1 LKTLERRLNLRD
13 DAVDIDLPTREEIE
27 RALNYLQSNKA
38 AGEDFIAVELLK
50 NGGSNLVDEL
60 HETIQQAWISETLPR
75 SWTEGVLC
83 PVNKK
88 SDKLDCKNYRGIC
101 LLNVTYKVFA
111 KILYDRLLINQ
122 PMAPTILERGLS
134 ICGLRPNHVCEV
146 SR

>member
-122 PMAPTILERGLS
+122 PMAPTRGLS